1 MASLR
6 GKSMNY
12 VDNLINRITMYRLLI
27 YYLCGLLLA
36 AMFFGAIGTLSY
48 PPQMI
53 LLSASITVGASYV
66 INYIF
71 AKIYDA
77 PSNTESA
84 LITGLILSL
93 IITPMSSLK
102 DVTFLLAASG
112 LAIAAKYILAIGNK
126 HIFNPAAI
134 AVVLTAFGPGESA
147 SWWIGSAALLPFVL
161 AGGLLII
168 RKIRRTTMVAIFF
181 GAAVISVAA
190 MAAVTGHDIATTTQT
205 TFLHSSLFF
214 LGFVMLTEPWTSPST
229 KNHRYIYA
237 AIVGLL
243 FSPLIHVGSIYSTPE
258 LALIVGNLYAFFVTP
273 IAKTKV
279 QIIRRRMYG
288 ANTEDIELAPEHPF
302 LYKPGQYVEMT
313 LPHKGSDA
321 RGARRYFTLASSP
334 TEDTLHLGVRY
345 YANGSSFKE
354 TLHNPDSTFMSF
366 GQVGGDFTL
375 PRDEDA
381 KLAFIAGGIGVT
393 PFRSMVKYLA
403 DTNDARPA
411 ILLYGE
417 RSIEDVAYREV
428 FEEAQSKIGLVVR
441 YVLGSVPQ
449 QVMGNEVA
457 GIINRDLIAR
467 EVPDYASRIFY
478 ISGPQ
483 SMVKGVKKELLS
495 LGVSRRNIKTDYF
508 FGYA

>member
-1 MASLR
+1 M
-6 GKSMNY
+6 
-12 VDNLINRITMYRLLI
+12 INRITMYRLLI
-27 YYLCGLLLA
+27 YYLCGLLLM

-53 LLSASITVGASYV
+53 LFSASITVGVCYAANYV
-66 INYIF
+66 F

-93 IITPMSSLK
+93 IITPMSSQKELP
-102 DVTFLLAASG
+102 FLVAASG
-112 LAIAAKYILAIGNK
+112 LAIASKYIIAIGNK
-126 HIFNPAAI
+126 HIFNPVAI

-147 SWWIGSAALLPFVL
+147 SWWVGSVALLPYVI

-168 RKIRRTTMVAIFF
+168 RKIRRATMFAIYF
-181 GAAVISVAA
+181 VAA
-190 MAAVTGHDIATTTQT
+190 ICSVIIMAAATNHDIVTNFQATLQ
-205 TFLHSSLFF
+205 HSSLFF

-229 KNHRYIYA
+229 TRHRYIYA
-237 AIVGLL
+237 TIVGLL
-243 FSPLIHVGSIYSTPE
+243 FSPLIQIAGIYSTPE
-258 LALIVGNLYAFFVTP
+258 LALILGNLYAFLVTP

-279 QIIRRRMYG
+279 RIIHRTMYG

-302 LYKPGQYVEMT
+302 LYKPGQYIEMT
-313 LPHKGSDA
+313 LPHHGSDA

-345 YANGSSFKE
+345 YNNGSSFKE
-354 TLHNPDSTFMSF
+354 TLHTSENALMSF

-375 PRDEDA
+375 PSDA
-381 KLAFIAGGIGVT
+381 SARLAFIAGGIGVT
-393 PFRSMVKYLA
+393 PFRSMVKYLS
-403 DTNDARPA
+403 DTNDQRSA

-417 RSIEDVAYREV
+417 RSASDVAYKEI
-428 FEEAQSKIGLVVR
+428 FEEARAKIGLTTK
-441 YVLGSVPQ
+441 YILSASLQAQDNEILGNISR
-449 QVMGNEVA
+449 E
-457 GIINRDLIAR
+457 LIER
-467 EVPDYASRIFY
+467 EIPDYASRIFY

-483 SMVKGVKKELLS
+483 SMVQGVGRELRAM
-495 LGVSRRNIKTDYF
+495 GVPRRNIKADYF

>member
-1 MASLR
+1 MAGLR

-12 VDNLINRITMYRLLI
+12 IDNLINRITMYRLLI
-27 YYLCGLLLA
+27 YYLCGLLLV

-53 LLSASITVGASYV
+53 LLSASITVGASYAV
-66 INYIF
+66 NYIF

-93 IITPMSSLK
+93 IITPISSQK
-102 DVTFLLAASG
+102 DIPFLLAASG
-112 LAIAAKYILAIGNK
+112 LAITAKYILAIGNK

-147 SWWIGSAALLPFVL
+147 SWWVGSAALLPFAL

-168 RKIRRTTMVAIFF
+168 RKIRRTTMVTIFF

-190 MAAVTGHDIATTTQT
+190 MALITGHDVVATTQT

-229 KNHRYIYA
+229 KIHRYIYA

-243 FSPLIHVGSIYSTPE
+243 FSPLIHVGSVYSTPE
-258 LALIVGNLYAFFVTP
+258 LALIIGNLYAFLVTP

-279 QIIRRRMYG
+279 RIVRRRMYG

-302 LYKPGQYVEMT
+302 LYKPGQYIEMT

-354 TLHNPDSTFMSF
+354 SLHNPDSTFMSF

-375 PRDEDA
+375 PRDTDA

-393 PFRSMVKYLA
+393 PFRSMVKYMT
-403 DTNDARPA
+403 DVEDKRSVV
-411 ILLYGE
+411 LLYGE
-417 RSIEDVAYREV
+417 RSREDLAYREV
-428 FEEAQSKIGLVVR
+428 FEEGKAKTRLVVK
-441 YVLGSVPQ
+441 YILSGGAQ
-449 QVMGNEVA
+449 QLDENEISGN
-457 GIINRDLIAR
+457 INRALI
-467 EVPDYASRIFY
+467 EQQIPDYASRIFY

-483 SMVKGVKKELLS
+483 SMVQGVRRELRAM
-495 LGVSRRNIKTDYF
+495 GVPRRNIKADYF